1 MAIGR
6 PFNRT
11 LIKRANCLIDSSLIR
26 IKRWTGFLSAEYG
39 RIITVRINDRGPF
52 TRGRVID
59 LSRAEANQL
68 GFTDLDPVVLTVI
81 PVLIDPGLPVRIRCC
96 KGRARTTP

>member
-1 MAIGR
+1 M
-6 PFNRT
+6 
-11 LIKRANCLIDSSLIR
+11 
-26 IKRWTGFLSAEYG
+26 
-39 RIITVRINDRGPF
+39 RINDRAPF

-59 LSRAEANQL
+59 PSCPEANQL

-96 KGRARTTP
+96 KGRARRLHHSPPLRSGALRFSASAAWTLEAVVA